1 MSRLDSAIRRLQAQ
15 RACLDWAASEIADL
29 PGPVMELG
37 LGNGRTYDHLRCCLP
52 GRRIYVFERKVAA
65 HPDCTPDDQHLFE
78 GEFRDTLPGASDRIG
93 QAAALAHCD
102 IGSGDRKLTAQ
113 LAEFVGPALVPHLA
127 PGAIICT
134 DQAFLAPELQA
145 VNLPKEV
152 APGRYHLY
160 RNKVI

>member
-1 MSRLDSAIRRLQAQ
+1 M
-15 RACLDWAASEIADL
+15 
-29 PGPVMELG
+29 
-37 LGNGRTYDHLRCCLP
+37 
-52 GRRIYVFERKVAA
+52 
-65 HPDCTPDDQHLFE
+65 
-78 GEFRDTLPGASDRIG
+78 
-93 QAAALAHCD
+93 AHCD

-134 DQAFLAPELQA
+134 DQAFSAPELLA
-145 VNLPKEV
+145 VNLPQGV